1 MADDLRGPWT
11 VDEDDRPG
19 MEWNRDILD
28 VDGNTVC
35 FMAHSNGRAPDKDAA
50 KARAV
55 AALPDLMNENKRLRL
70 AEPKFIAAMEMCGVS
85 EATQGAVM
93 ACWKAK
99 MENISPNRDEGNHLQ
114 AQADSGIEAKN
125 RTKGNRPA

>member
-28 VDGNTVC
+28 ADGNTIC

-55 AALPDLMNENKRLRL
+55 AALPDLLNENKRLRAFL
-70 AEPKFIAAMEMCGVS
+70 N
-85 EATQGAVM
+85 EATASRDGAIRD
-93 ACWKAK
+93 KARRLYA
-99 MENISPNRDEGNHLQ
+99 EISDNCTERKE
-114 AQADSGIEAKN
+114 
-125 RTKGNRPA
+125 

>member
-55 AALPDLMNENKRLRL
+55 AALPDLLSENKRLRL
-70 AEPKFIAAMEMCGVS
+70 KIIDIGEALDGGNAFLATAMVSDLVAEISVNCQEKS
-85 EATQGAVM
+85 E
-93 ACWKAK
+93 
-99 MENISPNRDEGNHLQ
+99 
-114 AQADSGIEAKN
+114 
-125 RTKGNRPA
+125 